1 MGGWGR
7 PNYQL
12 LITHYLLLITHQIL
26 MTTQLELSEIQ
37 DYQQLLPNNTQI
49 QQALTII
56 EDNDGDLEA
65 AFDRLWQEK
74 FGQVNYGAKK
84 SLLKLT
90 LEEIRAEI
98 CGDEGL
104 RGKIKEHTKDPKS
117 ASLLNSIIGS
127 LVTVAA
133 LNGIPIDGAI
143 ATVVAL
149 YILKIG
155 VNVYCKYTEPESESN
170 N

>member
-1 MGGWGR
+1 
-7 PNYQL
+7 
-12 LITHYLLLITHQIL
+12 
-26 MTTQLELSEIQ
+26 MTTQLDSSEIQ
-37 DYQQLLPNNTQI
+37 DYQKLFSDDTQV
-49 QQALTII
+49 QKALATL
-56 EDNDGDLEA
+56 EENDGDLEA

-74 FGQVNYGAKK
+74 FGQVNYSAKK

-90 LEEIRAEI
+90 LEEIRSEI

-104 RGKIKEHTKDPKS
+104 RGKIKEHSKDPSS

-143 ATVVAL
+143 ATVVVL

-155 VNVYCKYTEPESESN
+155 LNVYCKYTDPESESN

>member
-1 MGGWGR
+1 
-7 PNYQL
+7 
-12 LITHYLLLITHQIL
+12 
-26 MTTQLELSEIQ
+26 MTTQLESSEIQ
-37 DYQQLLPNNTQI
+37 GYQQLLPDDTQV
-49 QQALTII
+49 QKALATL
-56 EDNDGDLEA
+56 EENDGDLEA

-90 LEEIRAEI
+90 LEEIRSEV

-104 RGKIKEHTKDPKS
+104 RGKIKEHTKDPSS

-143 ATVVAL
+143 ATIVVL

-155 VNVYCKYTEPESESN
+155 LNVYCKYTDPESESN